1 MKESLESEKKE
12 VPQLNPKT
20 GVSMDYFNEINAIFG
35 SLLSSSLGLKFIEK
49 MSKENSI
56 YLKKYEEVY
65 SEYSDVITD
74 KNRKSI
80 KRLDDLVGE
89 INEILKNLKPE
100 NEAELREKC
109 NEFYFL
115 IYRNNDK
122 KV

>member
-1 MKESLESEKKE
+1 
-12 VPQLNPKT
+12 
-20 GVSMDYFNEINAIFG
+20 
-35 SLLSSSLGLKFIEK
+35 

-65 SEYSDVITD
+65 SEYKNVIND
-74 KNRKSI
+74 KNRESI
-80 KRLDDLVGE
+80 KKLDDLVDE

-100 NEAELREKC
+100 NEANLREKC

-115 IYRNNDK
+115 IYGNNDR